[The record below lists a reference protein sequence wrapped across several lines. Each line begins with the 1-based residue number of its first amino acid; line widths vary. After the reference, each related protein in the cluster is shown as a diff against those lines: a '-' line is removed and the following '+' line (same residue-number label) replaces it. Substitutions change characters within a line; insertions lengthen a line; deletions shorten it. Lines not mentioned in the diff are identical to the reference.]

1 MPLFDY
7 LHYTR
12 FSRKSQQFFSCF
24 IAQFVKNVSCLND
37 FPALYSAVKYENAC
51 TILQTRLK
59 KPHNFKQSRN
69 CVAFWKTW
77 RRVWDS
83 NPRALS
89 DNCISS
95 AARYDHFD
103 NSPNQC
109 IRIVKSNDD
118 TTLCII
124 SHFTN
129 KSKLFLKLYLC
140 TNFISMF
147 WWKLS
152 HLLYFH

>member
-1 MPLFDY
+1 MFYVDILCKISA
-7 LHYTR
+7 LGR
-12 FSRKSQQFFSCF
+12 EIRKCVHN
-24 IAQFVKNVSCLND
+24 IANK
-37 FPALYSAVKYENAC
+37 
-51 TILQTRLK
+51 TK
-59 KPHNFKQSRN
+59 KPRNFKQNRN

-109 IRIVKSNDD
+109 IRTVRFNGD

-124 SHFTN
+124 SHFTK
-129 KSKLFLKLYLC
+129 KSKLFFKIVLVHKFHLNVLVKI
-140 TNFISMF
+140 ISF
-147 WWKLS
+147 VVFSLVLQKGLTFPEKSIIIKWNV
-152 HLLYFH
+152 FA

>member
-1 MPLFDY
+1 MFY
-7 LHYTR
+7 AKYQH
-12 FSRKSQQFFSCF
+12 
-24 IAQFVKNVSCLND
+24 
-37 FPALYSAVKYENAC
+37 SAVKYENAC

-59 KPHNFKQSRN
+59 SH
-69 CVAFWKTW
+69 TI
-77 RRVWDS
+77 S
-83 NPRALS
+83 NKVETAWLFEKMAESVGCEPTYPS

-124 SHFTN
+124 SHFTK
-129 KSKLFLKLYLC
+129 KSKLFLKIVLVHKFHL
-140 TNFISMF
+140 NVLVKIISF
-147 WWKLS
+147 VVFSLVLQKGLTFPEKS
-152 HLLYFH
+152 IIIK

>member
-1 MPLFDY
+1 MFY
-7 LHYTR
+7 AKYQH
-12 FSRKSQQFFSCF
+12 
-24 IAQFVKNVSCLND
+24 
-37 FPALYSAVKYENAC
+37 SAVKYENAC

-89 DNCISS
+89 YNCISS

-103 NSPNQC
+103 NSPNQW

-124 SHFTN
+124 SHFTK
-129 KSKLFLKLYLC
+129 KSKLFFKIVLVHKFYL
-140 TNFISMF
+140 NVLVKIISF
-147 WWKLS
+147 VVFSLVLQKGLTFPEKSIIIKWNV
-152 HLLYFH
+152 FA

>member
-1 MPLFDY
+1 MER
-7 LHYTR
+7 T
-12 FSRKSQQFFSCF
+12 
-24 IAQFVKNVSCLND
+24 AQNRVIFG
-37 FPALYSAVKYENAC
+37 ANA
-51 TILQTRLK
+51 K
-59 KPHNFKQSRN
+59 KEKSRN
-69 CVAFWKTW
+69 PHGYWIFRW

-124 SHFTN
+124 SHFTK
-129 KSKLFLKLYLC
+129 KSKLFFKIVLVHKFYLNVLVKIISFVVFSLVLQKGL
-140 TNFISMF
+140 TFPEKSFII
-147 WWKLS
+147 K
-152 HLLYFH
+152 